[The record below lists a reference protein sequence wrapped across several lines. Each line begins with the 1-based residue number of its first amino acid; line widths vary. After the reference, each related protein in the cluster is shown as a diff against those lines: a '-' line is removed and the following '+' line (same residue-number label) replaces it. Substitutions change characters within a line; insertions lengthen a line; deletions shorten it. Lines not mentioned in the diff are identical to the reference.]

1 VLHVLPL
8 TKEVIKMRYQIFPI
22 ILILALS
29 IIGCD
34 INNVIK
40 NDTYAT
46 PYSTTKSAKGVFRL
60 VIDNVDGDIEI
71 KTHRANDIKIEAEIH
86 VTASSMEA
94 AKDFAKEVDIDV
106 FKEDDALH
114 VETFF
119 PYPKPSKIGEV
130 GVDYYIRVP
139 KDLDIEAS
147 NTNGDIILED
157 IHGNLKI
164 STTNGDITADNV
176 FGDVDATNAN
186 GKIDL
191 IEIDGSVD
199 ASSTNGKLAISV
211 VAIKVNC
218 KARTTNGDIILYM
231 PKDASTQGTAR
242 TSNGKIES
250 EFRGD
255 HSRSRERLELML
267 NDGEGELELWTTNG
281 DIKLLIL
288 D

>member
-1 VLHVLPL
+1 
-8 TKEVIKMRYQIFPI
+8 MRLQIFPI

-29 IIGCD
+29 IVSCD

-46 PYSTTKSAKGVFRL
+46 PYSTTESAKGVFKL
-60 VIDNVDGDIEI
+60 AIDNIDGDIEI
-71 KTHRANDIKIEAEIH
+71 KTHRANEIKIEAEIF

-94 AKDFAKEVDIDV
+94 AKDFAREVDIDV
-106 FKEDDALH
+106 FKDDDVIH
-114 VETFF
+114 IETLF
-119 PYPKPSKIGEV
+119 PYPKPSKIGDV
-130 GVDYYIRVP
+130 GVDYFIRVP
-139 KDLDIEAS
+139 RDLDIEAS
-147 NTNGDIILED
+147 NTNGDLILED
-157 IHGNLKI
+157 IHGNLEI

-176 FGDVDATNAN
+176 FGDVEATNAN
-186 GKIDL
+186 GRIDL

-199 ASSTNGKLAISV
+199 ASSTNGKLAISI
-211 VAIKVNC
+211 VAVKVNC

-231 PKDASTQGTAR
+231 PEDASTQGTAR
-242 TSNGKIES
+242 TSNGEIDS

-267 NDGEGELELWTTNG
+267 NDGEGELDLWTTNG
-281 DIKLLIL
+281 DIKLLTL